1 MSFKDLKDLFI
12 KIFIILLFIIILII
26 NVIEIGKFI
35 SSRYKLLSLSS
46 KENNPSFDSLN
57 AQYCNYTSMFS
68 EKDTVDYNNYIFVI
82 IYGILLLL
90 FWYNTI
96 INIFSLPLSS
106 NFNEIKIVY
115 YKNYFNYDIYKK
127 YNYEYSFI
135 NGLRIF
141 ILIAFVIHSYILYK
155 EFMGTNEEDMK
166 IHNNVIIIDDVI
178 MKNIDCDL
186 ISIHDPSK
194 GKYITRDTLGTY
206 LENISA
212 LRTNA
217 DVDKYVKICMT
228 AIIINKN
235 SNNAKKTIKDV
246 QNICKNPICIYSRL
260 ENNMED
266 IFPENIDKY
275 IHIIRSAIKTKGYA
289 ELTSSQ
295 ISELSIKYKEIRK
308 KLVDSFN
315 IIKSYKPSRVIYY
328 KFILI
333 TSVLAGIFFATS
345 GIAYFLIYDVINKNK
360 ILSQLLFNSPLPLP
374 FDYFINKYFNRVLV
388 YIVTII
394 SMYIAFVI
402 NF

>member
-26 NVIEIGKFI
+26 NVIEISKFI

-90 FWYNTI
+90 FWSNTI
-96 INIFSLPLSS
+96 INIPSQPLST
-106 NFNEIKIVY
+106 NFNEIKILF

-141 ILIAFVIHSYILYK
+141 ILIAFVIHLYVLFK

-166 IHNNVIIIDDVI
+166 IHDNVKIIDELI
-178 MKNIDCDL
+178 INNIDCDL
-186 ISIHDPSK
+186 IMIHNPSK
-194 GKYITRDTLGTY
+194 GKYITRDTLKTY
-206 LENISA
+206 LSKLPLA
-212 LRTNA
+212 RSV
-217 DVDKYVKICMT
+217 DVGKYVKICMT

-246 QNICKNPICIYSRL
+246 QNICENTKCIYSRL

-275 IHIIRSAIKTKGYA
+275 IDLIRSAIKTGEYA
-289 ELTSSQ
+289 ELTPAQ
-295 ISELSIKYKEIRK
+295 ISELQTKYTDIRK

-315 IIKSYKPSRVIYY
+315 IIKSYKSSRVIYY

-360 ILSQLLFNSPLPLP
+360 ILSTMLFNSPLPLP
-374 FDYFINKYFNRVLV
+374 LDYFINKYFNTVLV

-394 SMYIAFVI
+394 SMYIAFII